1 LTPNASQAQAR
12 RRRLS
17 PEERRGRILA
27 AAMELFAERGYEGT
41 SMIEIAQGAG
51 ITAAVIYDHFPS
63 KAALQVELLERQSKE
78 LFAFI
83 GASLS
88 TAASGPEARLRAGV
102 DAFFRFVEEHPYAWR
117 MMFRDPPSDP
127 GVAAAY
133 HRLSGVAT
141 ETIASFIKTEVAA
154 QLLRQEDP
162 GQAAEV
168 FAQLLRS
175 AQVGLAT
182 WWYENREVSR
192 EQIVERLLE
201 FCWVGMERTVAAGR
215 SADEA

>member
-1 LTPNASQAQAR
+1 MPPGASQAK
-12 RRRLS
+12 RRRLK
-17 PEERRGRILA
+17 PERRRELILLG
-27 AAMELFAERGYEGT
+27 AMELFAERGYEGA
-41 SMIEIAQGAG
+41 SMNEIARVAG
-51 ITAAVIYDHFPS
+51 ITPAVIYDHFPS
-63 KAALQVELLERQSKE
+63 KSALQVELLERQSEE

-83 GASLS
+83 GESLI
-88 TAASGPEARLRAGV
+88 AAAPGPEARLRAGV

-133 HRLSGVAT
+133 RRLSGVAT
-141 ETIASFIKTEVAA
+141 ETIASFIKTEAVVP
-154 QLLRQEDP
+154 LLQETDP

-182 WWYENREVSR
+182 WWYEHREVPR
-192 EQIVERLLE
+192 EKIVQRLLD
-201 FCWVGMERTVAAGR
+201 FCWVGMENVVADPR
-215 SADEA
+215 STAET

>member
-1 LTPNASQAQAR
+1 MSDAGQTK

-17 PEERRGRILA
+17 PEQRRGRILA

-41 SMIEIAQGAG
+41 SMNEIAAGAG
-51 ITAAVIYDHFPS
+51 ITPAVIYDHFPS
-63 KAALQVELLERQSKE
+63 KSALQVELLERQSE
-78 LFAFI
+78 DLFAFI
-83 GASLS
+83 GEALI
-88 TAASGPEARLRAGV
+88 AAAPGPEARLRAGV
-102 DAFFRFVEEHPYAWR
+102 DAFFRFVEDHPYAWR

-133 HRLSGVAT
+133 QRLSGVAT
-141 ETIASFIKTEVAA
+141 ETIASFIKTEAVVP
-154 QLLRQEDP
+154 LLHQKDP

-182 WWYENREVSR
+182 WWYEHREVSR
-192 EQIVERLLE
+192 DEIVERLLD
-201 FCWVGMERTVAAGR
+201 FCWVGMQNAVAGLR
-215 SADEA
+215 SGEET

>member
-1 LTPNASQAQAR
+1 
-12 RRRLS
+12 
-17 PEERRGRILA
+17 
-27 AAMELFAERGYEGT
+27 MELFAERGYESA
-41 SMIEIAQGAG
+41 SMVEIAQGAG
-51 ITAAVIYDHFPS
+51 ITPAVIYDHFPS
-63 KAALQVELLERQSKE
+63 KAALQVELLERQSEE
-78 LFAFI
+78 LFAFV
-83 GASLS
+83 GESLS
-88 TAASGPEARLRAGV
+88 AAAPGPQARLRAGI

-133 HRLSGVAT
+133 QRLSGVAT

-154 QLLRQEDP
+154 QLLQEEDP

-182 WWYENREVSR
+182 WWYEHREASR
-192 EQIVERLLE
+192 EEIVERLLE
-201 FCWVGMERTVAAGR
+201 FCWVGMERALAGGR
-215 SADEA
+215 SGGWA

>member
-1 LTPNASQAQAR
+1 
-12 RRRLS
+12 
-17 PEERRGRILA
+17 
-27 AAMELFAERGYEGT
+27 MELFAERGYEGA

-51 ITAAVIYDHFPS
+51 ITPAVIYDHFPS
-63 KAALQVELLERQSKE
+63 KAALQVELLERQSEE

-83 GASLS
+83 GEALFA
-88 TAASGPEARLRAGV
+88 AASGPEARLRAGI

-141 ETIASFIKTEVAA
+141 ETIASFIKTEAA
-154 QLLRQEDP
+154 AHLLRQDDP

-182 WWYENREVSR
+182 WWYEHRDVSR
-192 EQIVERLLE
+192 EEIVERLLD
-201 FCWVGMERTVAAGR
+201 FCWTGMEQAVVGGR
-215 SADEA
+215 SNDETQPAGS